1 MRRIVR
7 IISLVFIVC
16 AWVSVCFGQQDPV
29 VKRLFLV
36 GDAGQLGD
44 DGHHP
49 VCDWLKAHINWDD
62 TSNVLV
68 YLGDNIYPQG
78 MPADGSSKVEAA
90 RKILDYQVSVVAG
103 KQARAFFVPGNH
115 DWKQGKVGG
124 WEQLK
129 NEETYIGSL
138 GLSNVQLLPA
148 GGCPGPVAVPLGDK
162 VVLVCMD
169 SQWWLQDDKDRPGEQ
184 SGCDCKDEKSVLN
197 ALKDIVSLYPDKLIV
212 LAMHH
217 PFYTHGEHG
226 GYYTLKQHIFPLTDL
241 SSGLYIP
248 LPLIGSIYPISRG
261 VFGNVQDTKN
271 PKYKDL
277 RQQVEDIIKGHA
289 NIVHV
294 AGHEHGLQLLEHDSV
309 YYVVS
314 GAGSK
319 DSRVK
324 MGKHSLMAQE
334 EIGFATIAVH
344 ASGKSEIE
352 FFTPGATGVDKP
364 FYTTALAPLR
374 PKMELPEVVKR
385 FSDSVTMPGDSEFE
399 AGGLKR
405 LLLGTNYRKEWSVP
419 IRVKVFDMT
428 GWTPVQRGGGTETKG
443 LRMVN
448 AQGVSYALRGVKKYV
463 TDEALPATLAG
474 DQFVR
479 DLVTDGVSASYPYAA
494 LSVPPLA
501 QAMHVPHATP
511 VLVYMPD
518 DPRLGRFREDYGNLF
533 AMLEEHEPGNGKKT
547 YNMFDLEIML
557 KEDNDNQIDQQA
569 TLQARLLDM
578 FVMDFDRHEDQWRWM
593 AVDNGKGK
601 TLSPVPRDRD
611 QPFFINEGVIPYFA
625 AKPWASPQLQGFRP
639 HARDVTTYNYNARNF
654 DHNYMTE
661 LTEADWRRAA
671 EAALATLT
679 DPLIDSA
686 MRMQPVEIRGYAE
699 PSITAKLKERKKY
712 FVAEMMTYYRF
723 LSKQVSIYGSDKQE
737 LFDVE
742 RSGSDSVTVTVYKIN
757 KDGKAN
763 KTLYHRVFL
772 AEVTKEIR
780 LYGLGG
786 DDQFHVHGEGG
797 GGIVVRI
804 IGGPGN
810 DSYKNEA
817 KAPAG
822 KTKIYDLSTEKN
834 SFTGD
839 GNYRTFLSGDPAVNA
854 INKLGFKYNIVAP
867 LLSVSYNPDDG
878 VFLGA
883 GFKWTTQGFHK
894 DPYKTLTTFT
904 VAHSLKTNAY
914 DFRYGF
920 VAIDAI
926 GKLDFLVDADI
937 KAPSNTVNFFGF
949 GNETIYNKDEK
960 DGIRYYRARF
970 DDYDFDL
977 MLRKRFGT
985 VFSIAVG
992 PAFEYFRLDSADN
1005 FDRFVN
1011 QTNIN
1016 GLDRSTLYLDKAY
1029 VGGRADVIVDN
1040 RDDKIDPTRGIL
1052 WQTHFGSYGGVN
1064 DESHAYSRLNTDL
1077 AVYSS
1082 FNTRAN
1088 VVIANRIGWGK
1099 SFGNFE
1105 FYQAQFLGA
1114 TENLRGYHKYRF
1126 TGDEAVY
1133 HNIDLRIKLANFSTY
1148 LFPGTFGLLVFNDV
1162 GRVWEHGQ
1170 SSDQWHDGYG
1180 GGFWIAPLQ
1189 KLVFSASF
1197 GQGTDGGVFLFKLG
1211 FQY

>member
-7 IISLVFIVC
+7 IISLVFI
-16 AWVSVCFGQQDPV
+16 AGGWVSVCFGQQDPV

-36 GDAGQLGD
+36 GDAGQLGE

-90 RKILDYQVSVVAG
+90 RKVLDYQVSVVAG

-184 SGCDCKDEKSVLN
+184 SGCDCKDEKAVLN

-352 FFTPGATGVDKP
+352 FFTPGATGLDKP
-364 FYTTALAPLR
+364 FYMTALAPLR

-385 FSDSVTMPGDSEFE
+385 FPDSVTMPGDSEFE

-405 LLLGTNYRKEWSVP
+405 LLLGSNYRKEWSVP

-448 AQGVSYALRGVKKYV
+448 GQGVSFALRGVKKYV

-501 QAMHVPHATP
+501 EALHVPHATP

-569 TLQARLLDM
+569 ALRARLLDM

-639 HARDVTTYNYNARNF
+639 HARDVVTYNYNARNF

-661 LTEADWRRAA
+661 LTEADWKQAA
-671 EAALATLT
+671 ESALATLT
-679 DPLIDSA
+679 DSLIDSA
-686 MRMQPVEIRGYAE
+686 MRLQPVEIKGYAQ
-699 PSITAKLKERKKY
+699 PSITAKLKERK
-712 FVAEMMTYYRF
+712 
-723 LSKQVSIYGSDKQE
+723 
-737 LFDVE
+737 
-742 RSGSDSVTVTVYKIN
+742 
-757 KDGKAN
+757 
-763 KTLYHRVFL
+763 
-772 AEVTKEIR
+772 
-780 LYGLGG
+780 
-786 DDQFHVHGEGG
+786 
-797 GGIVVRI
+797 
-804 IGGPGN
+804 
-810 DSYKNEA
+810 
-817 KAPAG
+817 
-822 KTKIYDLSTEKN
+822 
-834 SFTGD
+834 
-839 GNYRTFLSGDPAVNA
+839 
-854 INKLGFKYNIVAP
+854 
-867 LLSVSYNPDDG
+867 
-878 VFLGA
+878 
-883 GFKWTTQGFHK
+883 
-894 DPYKTLTTFT
+894 
-904 VAHSLKTNAY
+904 
-914 DFRYGF
+914 
-920 VAIDAI
+920 
-926 GKLDFLVDADI
+926 
-937 KAPSNTVNFFGF
+937 
-949 GNETIYNKDEK
+949 
-960 DGIRYYRARF
+960 
-970 DDYDFDL
+970 
-977 MLRKRFGT
+977 
-985 VFSIAVG
+985 
-992 PAFEYFRLDSADN
+992 
-1005 FDRFVN
+1005 
-1011 QTNIN
+1011 
-1016 GLDRSTLYLDKAY
+1016 
-1029 VGGRADVIVDN
+1029 
-1040 RDDKIDPTRGIL
+1040 
-1052 WQTHFGSYGGVN
+1052 
-1064 DESHAYSRLNTDL
+1064 
-1077 AVYSS
+1077 
-1082 FNTRAN
+1082 
-1088 VVIANRIGWGK
+1088 
-1099 SFGNFE
+1099 
-1105 FYQAQFLGA
+1105 
-1114 TENLRGYHKYRF
+1114 
-1126 TGDEAVY
+1126 
-1133 HNIDLRIKLANFSTY
+1133 
-1148 LFPGTFGLLVFNDV
+1148 
-1162 GRVWEHGQ
+1162 
-1170 SSDQWHDGYG
+1170 
-1180 GGFWIAPLQ
+1180 
-1189 KLVFSASF
+1189 
-1197 GQGTDGGVFLFKLG
+1197 
-1211 FQY
+1211 